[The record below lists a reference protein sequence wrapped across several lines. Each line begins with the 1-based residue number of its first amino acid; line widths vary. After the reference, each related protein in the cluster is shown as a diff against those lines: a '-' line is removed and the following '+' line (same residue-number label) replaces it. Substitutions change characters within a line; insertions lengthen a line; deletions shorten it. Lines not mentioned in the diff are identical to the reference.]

1 MFNQQYMGN
10 PMTMNPSFQNS
21 QSFQN
26 PYLERLNS
34 LQPQQAQRYEITK
47 VNGRNGAGAFPMP
60 ANSEILLL
68 DETQPIVWLKQTDGA
83 GYPTITPYQITPYQ
97 TQLEPDFNS
106 LDERI
111 KRLEEVI
118 NGKSNN
124 VNAASADEA

>member
-26 PYLERLNS
+26 PSLERLNS

-60 ANSEILLL
+60 EEGETLYRIMPYQPQ
-68 DETQPIVWLKQTDGA
+68 TQP
-83 GYPTITPYQITPYQ
+83 
-97 TQLEPDFNS
+97 EPDFNS
-106 LDERI
+106 LEERI